1 MNPLNMTKGVPRG
14 TPFVFLEIISGMNY
28 LPKYTSKTDISDGET
43 PEIRDA

>member
-1 MNPLNMTKGVPRG
+1 MNPINTTKGVPRG
-14 TPFVFLEIISGMNY
+14 TPFVFLINSGMNY